1 MNKYTNQQIHNTMF
15 STIFNYELKYWFKK
29 PSFYIYLFIFFGLG
43 IAISAASA
51 GIFDAITVSTGSSK
65 IVNSPIAITGSFMGI
80 STLIFFLFP
89 SIIGLSTFRDYKSNM
104 HSILYSYPFTK
115 SNYLFAKF
123 LSAMTIVL
131 IIVFVLGIGMFI
143 GFRLPGTNA
152 EIVGNFK
159 ILSYIYAYF
168 VYVIPN
174 SLLFGAIVFAVVT
187 FTRNISA
194 GFITVVM
201 LMFIQG
207 LASNL
212 LSDTDNR
219 FLSAMLDPF
228 GGNALEYYTKYWT
241 VAEQNEQF
249 LPFKGII
256 LYNRLL
262 WLGVASVVF
271 GFVYKFFEFSQN
283 ALSFSFK
290 KQKEERIIK
299 SNFGGITRINLPK
312 VNYHY
317 SFLQNL
323 KTSWSLSNIDFKY
336 IVKSWP
342 FISIVLV
349 GLIFILL
356 SSLSLGQIF
365 GTKTYPVTWQM
376 LAIPGGSFSLFI
388 NILTFL
394 YAGML
399 VHRSRMENINN
410 LVDATP
416 IPNWSLL
423 LSKFIALLKMQA
435 VLLLV
440 IMVGGMLIQV
450 YHGYYKFEIGQ
461 YLSELYGLKF
471 IHFIIWA
478 MLSLLVQTLIKN
490 PYLGLFALLVISMG
504 IPFLSKLGIEQ
515 SIYKYNSGPSYNYS
529 DMNGYNNTLTRYF
542 VYKIYWLLGGIILLI
557 LAGLF
562 WVREIPNS
570 FKERFKIAKSRLS
583 TTTIIGLAIT
593 SIAFLGLGYR
603 IYYENN
609 ILNEYTT
616 SKQDELR
623 TVDWE
628 KTYKKYEGAI
638 QPRIVAVNV
647 AMDIYPKT
655 RNFKA
660 KGTYKMI
667 NKSDK
672 VIDSIFLNH
681 NSYINTFTF
690 NKENTLVLEDTIY
703 KFNIYKLKTPL
714 QPQET
719 LELTF
724 TVKNKENTLLRKHSR
739 VINNGTFL
747 NNMELF
753 PSLGY
758 DGNGEMQDDKTREK
772 YGLPKND
779 LKPHPSDSAALTNTY
794 ISHDSDWIDFETTVS
809 TSEDQI
815 AIAPGYLQKEWVKDG
830 RRYFHYKMDSKML
843 NFYAYNS
850 AKYEVVKDKW
860 NDVNLE
866 IYYQKG
872 HEYNLD
878 RMFKG
883 VKASLAYNSENF
895 SPYQHKQLRIVEF
908 PNGSFAQSFPNTIP
922 FSENVGFIA
931 DVDDTDE
938 GGVDYPFAITVH
950 ELAHQWWAHQVIGA
964 DVLGATMLSES
975 MSEYV
980 SLKVLEHTYGKDKMR
995 KFLKDALDKYLSS
1008 RTFERKREKSL
1019 MLNDGQGYIHY
1030 QKGSMVLYALSD
1042 YIGEKKLNNA
1052 LKKYVEKVKFQEAPY
1067 TTSLEMVDYIKKATP
1082 DSLQYVIKDMFETI
1096 TLYKNRIVKV
1106 ESKKLDNGKYQ
1117 VDIEF
1122 NVSKYRNNEK
1132 GKKYFSDNKIDSI
1145 QYKTEKMKKP
1155 IYSVPLA
1162 DYIEIGIFGEDE
1174 VDGKK
1179 KETIL
1184 YLKKHKITTINN
1196 KISIV
1201 VNKKPKEVGV
1211 DPYNKLIDT
1220 NSNDNR
1226 REL

>member
-1 MNKYTNQQIHNTMF
+1 MF
-15 STIFNYELKYWFKK
+15 STIYNYELKYWLKK

-43 IAISAASA
+43 ILMAAASA
-51 GIFDAITVSTGSSK
+51 GIFDSITVSTGSSK
-65 IVNSPIAITGSFMGI
+65 IVNSPIAITGSFLGI

-115 SNYLFAKF
+115 ANYLFGKF

-131 IIVFVLGIGMFI
+131 IIVISVGIGMFI
-143 GFRLPGTNA
+143 GFRLPGTNS
-152 EIVGNFK
+152 ELVNDFQ

-168 VYVIPN
+168 VYIIPN

-187 FTRNISA
+187 FSRNISA
-194 GFITVVM
+194 GFITVVV

-219 FLSAMLDPF
+219 FLAAMMDPF
-228 GGNALEYYTKYWT
+228 GGDALEYFTKYWT

-249 LPFKGII
+249 LPFKGVI

-271 GFVYKFFEFSQN
+271 GLVYKIFKFSQN
-283 ALSFSFK
+283 ALTFNFK
-290 KQKEERIIK
+290 KQKSARVIK
-299 SNFGGITRINLPK
+299 SNFGSITRINLPT
-312 VNYHY
+312 VNYNF
-317 SFLQNL
+317 SFFQNL
-323 KTSWSLSNIDFKY
+323 KTTWSLSNTDFKY

-365 GTKTYPVTWQM
+365 GTKTYPVTWKM
-376 LAIPGGSFSLFI
+376 LAIPGGSFALFI

-399 VHRSRMENINN
+399 VHRSRMEKTNHLI
-410 LVDATP
+410 DATP

-440 IMVGGMLIQV
+440 IMIGGMLIQI

-471 IHFIIWA
+471 IHFVIWA
-478 MLSLLVQTLIKN
+478 FLSLLIQTLFKN
-490 PYLGLFALLVISMG
+490 PYLGLFALLVISIGM
-504 IPFLSKLGIEQ
+504 PFLSKLGIEQ
-515 SIYKYNSGPSYNYS
+515 SIFKYNSGPSYHYS
-529 DMNGYNNTLTRYF
+529 DMNEYNNTLTRYF
-542 VYKIYWLLGGIILLI
+542 IYKIYWILGGIILLI
-557 LAGLF
+557 IAGLF
-562 WVREIPNS
+562 WVRGIPNS
-570 FKERFKIAKSRLS
+570 FKERLNIAKSRLN
-583 TTTIIGLAIT
+583 TKTIISLAIA
-593 SIAFLGLGYR
+593 SITFLGLGYR

-609 ILNEYTT
+609 VLNEYTN

-623 TVDWE
+623 TVEWE
-628 KTYKKYEGAI
+628 KKYKKYEGAI
-638 QPRIVAVNV
+638 QPRIVAVNID
-647 AMDIYPKT
+647 MHIFPKE

-660 KGTYKMI
+660 KGVYKMI
-667 NKSDK
+667 NKSNK

-681 NSYINTFTF
+681 NKYISTF
-690 NKENTLVLEDTIY
+690 NFNRETSLVLEDTI
-703 KFNIYKLKTPL
+703 FNFDIYKLKTSL
-714 QPQET
+714 QPNDS

-724 TVKNKENTLLRKHSR
+724 TVKNKANTLFRKHSPVR
-739 VINNGTFL
+739 HNGTFL
-747 NNMELF
+747 NNKELF
-753 PSLGY
+753 PTLGY
-758 DGNGEMQDDKTREK
+758 NSQGEMQDNKTREN
-772 YGLPKND
+772 YGLPKNK
-779 LKPHPSDSAALTNTY
+779 LKPHPSDSTALGNTY

-815 AIAPGYLQKEWVKDG
+815 AIAPGYLQKEWIKDG
-830 RRYFHYKMDSKML
+830 RRYFYYKMDSKIL

-850 AKYEVVKDKW
+850 AKYEKAEDKW
-860 NDVNLE
+860 NDVKLE
-866 IYYQKG
+866 IYYHKG

-895 SPYQHKQLRIVEF
+895 SPYQHRQLRIVEF
-908 PNGSFAQSFPNTIP
+908 PNASFAQSFPNTIP

-931 DVDDTDE
+931 DVDDSEE

-995 KFLKDALDKYLSS
+995 KFLKKSLDGYLTV

-1030 QKGSMVLYALSD
+1030 QKGSMILYALSD

-1052 LKKYVEKVKFQEAPY
+1052 LKEYIEKVKFQEPPY
-1067 TTSLEMVDYIKKATP
+1067 TTSIEMVDYIKKATP
-1082 DSLQYVIKDMFETI
+1082 DSLQYIIKDMFETI
-1096 TLYKNRIVKV
+1096 TLYTNRIVDVKTT
-1106 ESKKLDNGKYQ
+1106 ELKNGKYQ

-1122 NVSKYRNNEK
+1122 NVSKYRNDEK
-1132 GKKYFSDNKIDSI
+1132 GKKYYGEKSDSI
-1145 QYKTEKMKKP
+1145 SFKNEKMKKP

-1162 DYIEIGIFGEDE
+1162 DYIDIGVFTKDDT
-1174 VDGKK
+1174 DGKN
-1179 KETIL
+1179 KEVVL
-1184 YLKKHKITTINN
+1184 YLKKHKITAINN
-1196 KISIV
+1196 KIQIIV
-1201 VNKKPKEVGV
+1201 DKKPTEVGV

-1220 NSNDNR
+1220 NSEDNR
-1226 REL
+1226 RSL